1 MSTVEYLSLQ
11 PALRPL
17 LNKFYRSHGSAMR
30 TSSGAAFW
38 VAREGEIAAVLN
50 LRPVSGGQW
59 LTGLLVAPE
68 QRGKG
73 LATQLLAHALHQA
86 DNPTWLFCHPELA
99 SLYRRSGFSETAELP
114 ASLEEKLLRYQR
126 TKVLIAMVR
135 LPG

>member
-1 MSTVEYLSLQ
+1 MSTVQYLSLE

-30 TSSGAAFW
+30 TSSGAALW
-38 VAREGEIAAVLN
+38 VARQGEIVAVLN
-50 LRPVSGGQW
+50 LRPVLGGQW

-73 LATQLLAHALHQA
+73 LATQLMAHALHQA
-86 DNPTWLFCHPELA
+86 DSPTWLFCHPELA
-99 SLYRRSGFSETAELP
+99 SLYQRSGFSETIELP

-126 TKVLIAMVR
+126 TKLLITMVR
-135 LPG
+135 SPS

>member
-1 MSTVEYLSLQ
+1 MSTVEYLSLE

-30 TSSGAAFW
+30 TSSGAALW
-38 VAREGEIAAVLN
+38 VAREVGIVAVLN

-73 LATQLLAHALHQA
+73 LATQLMAHALHQA
-86 DNPTWLFCHPELA
+86 DSPTWLFCHPELA
-99 SLYRRSGFSETAELP
+99 SLYQRNGFNETEDLP

-126 TKVLIAMVR
+126 TKALIAMLR
-135 LPG
+135 PAG

>member
-1 MSTVEYLSLQ
+1 VSTVEYLSLE

-30 TSSGAAFW
+30 TSSGAALW
-38 VAREGEIAAVLN
+38 VAREVGIVAVLN

-73 LATQLLAHALHQA
+73 LATQLMAHALHQA
-86 DNPTWLFCHPELA
+86 DSPTWLFCHPELA
-99 SLYRRSGFSETAELP
+99 SLYQRNGFNETEDLP

-126 TKVLIAMVR
+126 TKALIAMLR
-135 LPG
+135 PAG

>member
-1 MSTVEYLSLQ
+1 MNTVQYTPLE

-30 TSSGAAFW
+30 TSSGATFW
-38 VAREGEIAAVLN
+38 VARDGEIIAGLN

-73 LATQLLAHALHQA
+73 LATRLMEHALREA
-86 DNPTWLFCHPELA
+86 SSPTWLFCHPELA
-99 SLYRRSGFSETAELP
+99 SLYQRSGFTETDEMP
-114 ASLEEKLLRYQR
+114 ASLEEKLMRYQR
-126 TKVLIAMVR
+126 TKLLIAMVR
-135 LPG
+135 PAL